1 MNVNI
6 SKEKSFYTQGQR
18 FAARVLCIV
27 WLLASGSPEGILAA
41 PEHEQAIVPATTT
54 SPGEPS
60 LASAFPAPPPGG
72 ILQLPPDAPGSFW
85 GDSAGS
91 SPSIDAALQERMS
104 QEAVPSRGRGL
115 LRIFPK
121 INTVGEH
128 LPFEA
133 RGGERVRFHYQMG
146 QWRAE
151 VSSHIGSASRRAVL
165 PVVCRQ
171 GEDVAS
177 SLEVLSRYSSWQ
189 RQRQIY
195 VLDRNVC
202 PTLGEVVYV
211 GGLGLK
217 GGSGGEASAN
227 EAQINATTSVT
238 QVLTSFQ
245 SLVSQER
252 NGLLLQGTPKQ
263 PAEQS
268 QPNRKRKASR
278 ELSPHSAAP
287 SPQRASDPNPDHNG
301 QSSTASLR
309 PSTPPEQSREIA
321 THPESFESFIALAA
335 KEDEDCGVRR
345 AAIEILVSQA
355 QDAPNKAPAI
365 ISQLTEIAQDAH
377 SDVRKEALKALGSV
391 AAAVPGEAPNI
402 TPTLTEVAKNTSQL
416 WNVRQ
421 AAIEALGVVASAA
434 SSEAPKIIPALL
446 EFSSDKDKSVRAAAI
461 KALEASIEALKSV
474 DPDIATQESP
484 KIVPVLL
491 RVANNEDTD
500 AYVRAVAIKALESVT
515 PVAPQKAPEII
526 RTMIAAAKDKDKD
539 VRLAAIKALE
549 SVSRAATQDILNDEI
564 IPTLIATAENS
575 TRLAAIKALK
585 SVSPNA
591 TQDVLNDEI
600 IPTLIASAKDS
611 VRLAAIDA
619 LKSVAHLTLE
629 ESKEVIHKM
638 IEAARDENEDVQ
650 KAVLKTLGAV
660 ASIAPSAALAIIPK
674 LIEKAK
680 YQPRYILALAVAREL
695 FAKSAPKAP
704 SETEKLIPQLIKYA
718 KSKDRKVCKAAID
731 TLGAAT
737 PTMLSKHPEIIQ
749 SLIDATEH
757 KDPSACRAAIDA
769 LGVAA
774 AVAPSKAPNIIL
786 KLKEVA
792 ENKSVRWHP
801 RSAAFAALAQL
812 APALPQEDVQ
822 NIIHIL
828 KDAAKDRDSYVQKH
842 AIEALA
848 QVASAIS
855 LETSEIILALLEAT
869 KDKED
874 QSARQIA
881 IQELVAVAS
890 TLPQKASG
898 TIPTLIEVIQDESQ
912 LWRVRKVIIQG
923 QEKSVRAAAT
933 EALGKVAPAAPGK
946 ASNITQHLLIVA
958 QDLEWSVKA
967 AATEALGRV
976 ALAAPG
982 EASNIIQHL
991 LIATKDQN
999 ENVRAA
1005 ATEALRKVAT
1015 APGEASNII
1024 QHLLIA
1030 AQDPNKSIRVAA
1042 IKALGEMDLSA
1053 LQKVPNIIQ
1062 HLLIAAKDQE
1072 GSARAAAIK
1081 ALGKMNPDTLPEA
1094 TSIIPTLI
1102 ETAKKAK
1109 AYDRQAA
1116 IQALA
1121 KIASAVPSKATEII
1135 LALIEAAQDQEQNVR
1150 AAAIEALGKVAPIA
1164 LGEAPNIIPIL
1175 IADAQGQEES
1185 VREAATRALAE
1196 ISIQQLLECYWAG
1209 PDHSHSLIPYITIRL
1224 LAIPPDNPLL
1234 QVCNSDTPQHQQV
1247 VLYATADQCDVWI
1260 QPQEVVQCFT
1270 RLIREEASQ
1279 VEKGLEGYQRY
1290 LEMAQAPCDLT
1301 GPIKAEQGLKCYEKY
1316 LAMIPPRDPGI
1327 PPNVEEVLCSVKQIH
1342 ERAGRLKQ
1350 TMQKYEQNP

>member
-1 MNVNI
+1 MNVNT

-27 WLLASGSPEGILAA
+27 WLLASGSPESVLAI
-41 PEHEQAIVPATTT
+41 PKRQPAMTPALTT
-54 SPGEPS
+54 SPGDHS
-60 LASAFPAPPPGG
+60 LASTPPALPPGG
-72 ILQLPPDAPGSFW
+72 ILQLPPDSPGSFW

-165 PVVCRQ
+165 PVVCSQ

-177 SLEVLSRYSSWQ
+177 SLEVLSRYPSWYS
-189 RQRQIY
+189 QRQIH

-434 SSEAPKIIPALL
+434 SSEAPKIIPELL
-446 EFSSDKDKSVRAAAI
+446 EFSRDKDKSVRAVAI
-461 KALEASIEALKSV
+461 KALAASIEALKSV
-474 DPDIATQESP
+474 DPDVATQACLE
-484 KIVPVLL
+484 IVPVLL
-491 RVANNEDTD
+491 RSVNEDTD
-500 AYVRAVAIKALESVT
+500 AYVRAATIKALETVI
-515 PVAPQKAPEII
+515 PVAPQQASEII
-526 RTMIAAAKDKDKD
+526 RTMIAAAKDKDNN
-539 VRLAAIKALE
+539 VCLATIKALE

-575 TRLAAIKALK
+575 VRLAAIKALK
-585 SVSPNA
+585 SVYPTA
-591 TQDVLNDEI
+591 TQHVLNHEI
-600 IPTLIASAKDS
+600 IPTLIEAAKDS
-611 VRLAAIDA
+611 VLLVVIDA
-619 LKSVAHLTLE
+619 LKSVSRAATQDILHHKIVPTL
-629 ESKEVIHKM
+629 
-638 IEAARDENEDVQ
+638 IEAAKDKDSVCLAALNSLKDLGSMDRFADPEEAKEIIRKMIAAAREGNADVQ
-650 KAVLKTLGAV
+650 EAVLKTLGSR
-660 ASIAPSAALAIIPK
+660 ASIAPSAALAIIPE
-674 LIEKAK
+674 LIENAK
-680 YQPRYILALAVAREL
+680 YQPRNMLAAAQEL
-695 FAKSAPKAP
+695 FAKATPKAP
-704 SETEKLIPQLIKYA
+704 SEAENLIPQLIKYA
-718 KSKDRKVCKAAID
+718 KYAKRENWTVCEAAIH

-749 SLIDATEH
+749 SLIEATEH
-757 KDPSACRAAIDA
+757 SGPSIPPAAIKA
-769 LGVAA
+769 LGSVAA
-774 AVAPSKAPNIIL
+774 ADPLKAPTIIP
-786 KLKEVA
+786 KLIEVA
-792 ENKSVRWHP
+792 EDQSELWGA

-812 APALPQEDVQ
+812 ASTLSPEVVQ
-822 NIIHIL
+822 NIIQIL
-828 KDAAKDRDSYVQKH
+828 KDAANDRDALVQKH
-842 AIEALA
+842 AIETLT
-848 QVASAIS
+848 QVASD
-855 LETSEIILALLEAT
+855 LPQETLGIIPGLVKAT
-869 KDKED
+869 KDKNP
-874 QSARQIA
+874 SVLTTA
-881 IQELVAVAS
+881 IKALVAVVSA
-890 TLPQKASG
+890 LPQEASG
-898 TIPTLIEVIQDESQ
+898 AIPTLIEVIQDHPR
-912 LWRVRKVIIQG
+912 LRRVLKVIIQD
-923 QEKSVRAAAT
+923 QDENVRAAAT
-933 EALGKVAPAAPGK
+933 EALGKI
-946 ASNITQHLLIVA
+946 ASNAPEEAPNIIQCLLIAA
-958 QDLEWSVKA
+958 QDQDESIRA
-967 AATEALGRV
+967 AAIKALGEMDPSV
-976 ALAAPG
+976 LQKIP
-982 EASNIIQHL
+982 EIIQHL
-991 LIATKDQN
+991 LIATKDQ
-999 ENVRAA
+999 
-1005 ATEALRKVAT
+1005 
-1015 APGEASNII
+1015 
-1024 QHLLIA
+1024 
-1030 AQDPNKSIRVAA
+1030 
-1042 IKALGEMDLSA
+1042 
-1053 LQKVPNIIQ
+1053 
-1062 HLLIAAKDQE
+1062 E
-1072 GSARAAAIK
+1072 GSVRAAAIK
-1081 ALGKMNPDTLPEA
+1081 ALGKMNPDTFPEA
-1094 TSIIPTLI
+1094 TSIIPALI
-1102 ETAKKAK
+1102 EAAKKGK

-1121 KIASAVPSKATEII
+1121 KIAPAALSKATEVIP
-1135 LALIEAAQDQEQNVR
+1135 ALIAAAQDQDKGVR
-1150 AAAIEALGKVAPIA
+1150 EVTIEALGKVTPTAP
-1164 LGEAPNIIPIL
+1164 GEAPNIIPIL
-1175 IADAQGQEES
+1175 IAAAQDQYKGAH
-1185 VREAATRALAE
+1185 EAATRALTK
-1196 ISIQQLLECYWAG
+1196 ISIQQLLACYWAG
-1209 PDHSHSLIPYITIRL
+1209 PDPSLIPYITIRL
-1224 LAIPPDNPLL
+1224 LAIPIPTDNPPL
-1234 QVCNSDTPQHQQV
+1234 QVWKSDTPQDLQV
-1247 VLYATADQCDVWI
+1247 VLSATAGQRDVWT

-1270 RLIREEASQ
+1270 RRIRDEASQ
-1279 VEKGLEGYQRY
+1279 VEKGLGCYKQY
-1290 LEMAQAPCDLT
+1290 LEVIPVQDLDLPT
-1301 GPIKAEQGLKCYEKY
+1301 
-1316 LAMIPPRDPGI
+1316 
-1327 PPNVEEVLCSVKQIH
+1327 NVNWFICSVRQVH
-1342 ERAGRLKQ
+1342 ERAGRLQQ

>member
-1 MNVNI
+1 MNVNT

-85 GDSAGS
+85 GGS
-91 SPSIDAALQERMS
+91 VASGSVIDAALQERMG
-104 QEAVPSRGRGL
+104 QEAASFREREL
-115 LRIFPK
+115 LRTSPK
-121 INTVGEH
+121 VSPVSEH
-128 LPFEA
+128 LSFEA
-133 RGGERVRFHYQMG
+133 RGGESVRFAWQQG

-151 VSSHIGSASRRAVL
+151 VSSHIGAFSRQSVL
-165 PVVCRQ
+165 PVVCSQ
-171 GEDVAS
+171 GTDVTS
-177 SLEVLSRYSSWQ
+177 SLEVLSKYPSWQ
-189 RQRQIY
+189 RQRQIH
-195 VLDRNVC
+195 VLDGNVC

-211 GGLGLK
+211 GELGLK
-217 GGSGGEASAN
+217 GGGEGEASAN
-227 EAQINATTSVT
+227 EAQINATTSAN
-238 QVLTSFQ
+238 QVPTPFQ

-268 QPNRKRKASR
+268 QTNSRKRKASQD
-278 ELSPHSAAP
+278 LSLHPEAP

-321 THPESFESFIALAA
+321 THPASESLIALAA
-335 KEDEDCGVRR
+335 KQDENCEVRR
-345 AAIEILVSQA
+345 TAIEAWVSQA
-355 QDAPNKAPAI
+355 HVAPSRAPAI

-391 AAAVPGEAPNI
+391 AADVSGEAPNI

-434 SSEAPKIIPALL
+434 SSEAPKIIPELL
-446 EFSSDKDKSVRAAAI
+446 EFSRDEDQSVQAAAI
-461 KALEASIEALKSV
+461 KALAASIEALKSV

-491 RVANNEDTD
+491 RVANKEDTD

-515 PVAPQKAPEII
+515 SAATQDILNDEII
-526 RTMIAAAKDKDKD
+526 PTLIAAAKDKDKD

-591 TQDVLNDEI
+591 TQDVLSHEI
-600 IPTLIASAKDS
+600 IPTLMAATKDS

-660 ASIAPSAALAIIPK
+660 ASIAPSAALATILE
-674 LIEKAK
+674 LIEQVK
-680 YQPRYILALAVAREL
+680 YQSRYILPLAAVREL
-695 FAKSAPKAP
+695 FAKAAPNAP
-704 SETEKLIPQLIKYA
+704 SEAEKLIPQLIKYA

-774 AVAPSKAPNIIL
+774 AVAPSKALNIIL

-881 IQELVAVAS
+881 IQKLVAVAS

-898 TIPTLIEVIQDESQ
+898 TIPTLIEVIQDQSQ

-958 QDLEWSVKA
+958 QDSEWSVKA

-982 EASNIIQHL
+982 GSLKHHP
-991 LIATKDQN
+991 
-999 ENVRAA
+999 
-1005 ATEALRKVAT
+1005 
-1015 APGEASNII
+1015 APAYSHQG
-1024 QHLLIA
+1024 
-1030 AQDPNKSIRVAA
+1030 
-1042 IKALGEMDLSA
+1042 
-1053 LQKVPNIIQ
+1053 
-1062 HLLIAAKDQE
+1062 
-1072 GSARAAAIK
+1072 
-1081 ALGKMNPDTLPEA
+1081 PE
-1094 TSIIPTLI
+1094 
-1102 ETAKKAK
+1102 
-1109 AYDRQAA
+1109 
-1116 IQALA
+1116 
-1121 KIASAVPSKATEII
+1121 
-1135 LALIEAAQDQEQNVR
+1135 
-1150 AAAIEALGKVAPIA
+1150 
-1164 LGEAPNIIPIL
+1164 
-1175 IADAQGQEES
+1175 
-1185 VREAATRALAE
+1185 RER
-1196 ISIQQLLECYWAG
+1196 
-1209 PDHSHSLIPYITIRL
+1209 
-1224 LAIPPDNPLL
+1224 
-1234 QVCNSDTPQHQQV
+1234 
-1247 VLYATADQCDVWI
+1247 
-1260 QPQEVVQCFT
+1260 
-1270 RLIREEASQ
+1270 
-1279 VEKGLEGYQRY
+1279 
-1290 LEMAQAPCDLT
+1290 
-1301 GPIKAEQGLKCYEKY
+1301 
-1316 LAMIPPRDPGI
+1316 
-1327 PPNVEEVLCSVKQIH
+1327 
-1342 ERAGRLKQ
+1342 
-1350 TMQKYEQNP
+1350 

>member
-1 MNVNI
+1 MNKPLAIAYKPFRAMNVNT
-6 SKEKSFYTQGQR
+6 SKEKSFYTQGQQ
-18 FAARVLCIV
+18 FAARVLFIV
-27 WLLASGSPEGILAA
+27 WLLASGSPESALAA
-41 PEHEQAIVPATTT
+41 PKHQSAMVPATTT
-54 SPGEPS
+54 SPGDPS
-60 LASAFPAPPPGG
+60 LASTPPTLPPGG
-72 ILQLPPDAPGSFW
+72 ILQLPPDSPGSFW
-85 GDSAGS
+85 DGS
-91 SPSIDAALQERMS
+91 VASGSVIDAALQQRMS
-104 QEAVPSRGRGL
+104 QEVATDEGSNL
-115 LRIFPK
+115 LRTSPK
-121 INTVGEH
+121 VSSVEEN
-128 LPFEA
+128 LSFQA
-133 RGGERVRFHYQMG
+133 RGGESVRFHCQMG

-165 PVVCRQ
+165 PVVCSQ

-177 SLEVLSRYSSWQ
+177 SLEVLSRYPSWYS
-189 RQRQIY
+189 QRQIH

-217 GGSGGEASAN
+217 GGGDGEASGSG
-227 EAQINATTSVT
+227 EQRDATGPAT
-238 QVLTSFQ
+238 QVLASFHP
-245 SLVSQER
+245 LFIQER

-321 THPESFESFIALAA
+321 THPASESLIALAA
-335 KEDEDCGVRR
+335 KQDENCEVRR
-345 AAIEILVSQA
+345 TAIEAWVSQA
-355 QDAPNKAPAI
+355 HVAPSRAPAI

-391 AAAVPGEAPNI
+391 AAAVAGEAPNI

-434 SSEAPKIIPALL
+434 SSEAPKIIPELL
-446 EFSSDKDKSVRAAAI
+446 EFSRDEDQSVQAAAI
-461 KALEASIEALKSV
+461 KALAASIEALKSV

-539 VRLAAIKALE
+539 VRLAAIESLE
-549 SVSRAATQDILNDEI
+549 SVSRA
-564 IPTLIATAENS
+564 
-575 TRLAAIKALK
+575 
-585 SVSPNA
+585 A

-600 IPTLIASAKDS
+600 IPTLIATAKDS

-619 LKSVAHLTLE
+619 FKSVTHLTPE
-629 ESKEVIHKM
+629 EATEVIHTM

-650 KAVLKTLGAV
+650 KAALKTLGAV
-660 ASIAPSAALAIIPK
+660 ASIAPSAALATIPE

-680 YQPRYILALAVAREL
+680 YQPRYILPLAAVREL
-695 FAKSAPKAP
+695 FAKAAPNAP
-704 SETEKLIPQLIKYA
+704 SEAENRIPQLIAYA
-718 KSKDRKVCKAAID
+718 KNKDRKVCEAAIN

-749 SLIDATEH
+749 SLIEATEH
-757 KDPSACRAAIDA
+757 SWLSVRPAAIDA
-769 LGVAA
+769 LGAVAA
-774 AVAPSKAPNIIL
+774 AAPSKASTIIL
-786 KLKEVA
+786 KLKAVVQ
-792 ENKSVRWHP
+792 KRSLRCQV
-801 RSAAFAALAQL
+801 RSAAIKALAQL
-812 APALPQEDVQ
+812 IPTATPKVFQ
-822 NIIHIL
+822 NIIQIL
-828 KDAAKDRDSYVQKH
+828 KDAAKDRDSDVQKD

-848 QVASAIS
+848 QVASAFPQDT
-855 LETSEIILALLEAT
+855 LGIIPALIEAT
-869 KDKED
+869 KDKD
-874 QSARQIA
+874 PGARQTA

-890 TLPQKASG
+890 TLPEKASD
-898 TIPTLIEVIQDESQ
+898 TISTLIEVIQDQSQ
-912 LWRVRKVIIQG
+912 LWRVRKVTIQG
-923 QEKSVRAAAT
+923 QEKSVRVAAT
-933 EALGKVAPAAPGK
+933 EALGKVAPAALQKVPE
-946 ASNITQHLLIVA
+946 IIQHLLIAA
-958 QDLEWSVKA
+958 QDQDENVRA

-991 LIATKDQN
+991 LIATKDQD
-999 ENVRAA
+999 ENARAA
-1005 ATEALRKVAT
+1005 ATEALRKVVN
-1015 APGEASNII
+1015 APGEASNTI
-1024 QHLLIA
+1024 QCLLRA
-1030 AQDPNKSIRVAA
+1030 AQDQDESI
-1042 IKALGEMDLSA
+1042 
-1053 LQKVPNIIQ
+1053 
-1062 HLLIAAKDQE
+1062 
-1072 GSARAAAIK
+1072 RAAAIK
-1081 ALGKMNPDTLPEA
+1081 ALGEVDPSVLQKVLEIIHCLLRAAQDQEGSVRAAAIKAFGKMNLDKLPEA
-1094 TSIIPTLI
+1094 TSIIPALI
-1102 ETAKKAK
+1102 ETAKKDK
-1109 AYDRQAA
+1109 AYNRQAA
-1116 IQALA
+1116 IPALA
-1121 KIASAVPSKATEII
+1121 RIASAAPSKASEII
-1135 LALIEAAQDQEQNVR
+1135 PVLIAAAQDQEQNVR
-1150 AAAIEALGKVAPIA
+1150 AAAIEAFGKVAPTVP
-1164 LGEAPNIIPIL
+1164 GEAPNIIPIL
-1175 IADAQGQEES
+1175 IAAVQDQDEG

-1196 ISIQQLLECYWAG
+1196 ISIQQLLACYWTG
-1209 PDHSHSLIPYITIRL
+1209 PEPSLIPYITIRL
-1224 LAIPPDNPLL
+1224 LAISIPPDNPPL
-1234 QVCNSDTPQHQQV
+1234 QVQKSDKPQQQQV
-1247 VLYATADQCDVWI
+1247 VLSATAGQRDVWT
-1260 QPQEVVQCFT
+1260 QSQEVVQCFT